1 MVPFWFRLR
10 NAKKIAGARM
20 APSTLFS
27 MLFALTCFVYGCFF
41 LSVMSDWP
49 GYVIREGYTTYGAQR
64 IRFGDWPYKDFFFLW
79 TPGVLA
85 LHGFLQELGLS
96 AAAERGASLLAAVGS
111 AALIFH
117 EARRWYLNRRERA
130 YLMALLFLW
139 SFPLWNIPY
148 SSWYAVF
155 AALLGVRARQTSWV
169 KAGLFVALSFW
180 FKQNIG
186 LLTALGFVV
195 SLGAY
200 RQWRSLA
207 QFFAAFVGLVVLPF
221 LPLRLFAGQAW
232 LDAAISQIFLFP
244 FKYPALMGRALP
256 AFAIGSPLITFGLWI
271 CSLYLSKAAP
281 LPRNLARI
289 LAIAHATYAVAVEG
303 REYFAGFFLLL
314 SIVAW
319 GGSLLFLTQEK
330 RAERD
335 PVLFLWAPC
344 FGAFLQVYPRADF
357 AHFLFVFPLSAA
369 FLVWFLG
376 RIPRRYPSVPA
387 GWAFFPALMLIFGG
401 LLFQG
406 RAVFTRYYG
415 AEDAAGF
422 YSYGESYRLDEE
434 MAAVRAYLYAQGLK
448 EQDPILVLPT
458 ATTFYRFA
466 NLRNPTPHNQFFP
479 GYVEAYG
486 AKPADVLPA
495 FERAGGRFIVLQY
508 GSDLER
514 LEPEIDHALKNRYEE
529 QKHFPYHFAV
539 WKRRGDL

>member
-27 MLFALTCFVYGCFF
+27 VCFALLCFLYGCFF
-41 LSVMSDWP
+41 LKVMSDWP
-49 GYVIREGYTTYGAQR
+49 GFMIREGYTTYGAER
-64 IRFGDWPYKDFFFLW
+64 LRDGEWPYRDFFFLW

-85 LHGFLQELGLS
+85 LHALLQELGAS
-96 AAAERGASLLAAVGS
+96 AVVERGASLLAAVGS

-117 EARRWYLNRRERA
+117 EARRWHLTRRERG

-155 AALLGVRARQTSWV
+155 AVLLGIRCRHRSW
-169 KAGLFVALSFW
+169 AGAGVLFALSFW

-186 LLTALGFVV
+186 ILAAIGMLASLTAF
-195 SLGAY
+195 

-207 QFFAAFVGLVVLPF
+207 QFAGAYLASAVLPF
-221 LPLRLFAGQAW
+221 LPLWLIAGDAW
-232 LDAAISQIFLFP
+232 LHAAISQVFLFP
-244 FKYPALMGRALP
+244 VKYPALMGRGLP
-256 AFAIGSPLITFGLWI
+256 AFAVGSPLITLGLWV
-271 CSLYLSKAAP
+271 CSLYLSMAAP
-281 LPRNLARI
+281 LPRNLARG
-289 LAIAHATYAVAVEG
+289 LAVAHASYAIATEG

-314 SIVAW
+314 SLVAW

-330 RAERD
+330 KSERD
-335 PVLFLWAPC
+335 PILFLWLPC
-344 FGAFLQVYPRADF
+344 FGAFLQIYPRADF

-376 RIPRRYPSVPA
+376 RIPRRYPVVAAS
-387 GWAFFPALMLIFGG
+387 WAFFPGMLLVLGG

-434 MAAVRAYLYAQGLK
+434 MAAVRQHLREQGLK
-448 EQDPILVLPT
+448 DHDPVLVMPN
-458 ATTFYRFA
+458 ATSFYRFA
-466 NLRNPTPHNQFFP
+466 GLRNPTPHNQFFP
-479 GYVEAYG
+479 GYVEG
-486 AKPADVLPA
+486 FGSRQSDVLPG
-495 FERAGGRFIVLQY
+495 FERAGGRYIVLQY

-514 LEPEIDHALKNRYEE
+514 LAPELDRELKLRYEE
-529 QKHFPYHFAV
+529 QRRFPYHFSV
-539 WKRRGDL
+539 WRKRGEP